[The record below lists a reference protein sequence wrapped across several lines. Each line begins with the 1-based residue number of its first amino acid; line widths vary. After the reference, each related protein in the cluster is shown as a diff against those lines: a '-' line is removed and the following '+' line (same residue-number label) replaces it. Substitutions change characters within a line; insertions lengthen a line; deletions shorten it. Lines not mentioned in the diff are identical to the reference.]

1 MVATLVGYTTLAR
14 YPLRTIALLQA
25 SSTASSSPS
34 LWLKAERNTPTAH
47 GGDSPRTSS
56 HSSRESLLSEI
67 TDVTLR
73 EYAEWEW
80 TVKKLARRST
90 YGHLCLIRQAL
101 RLAKGKEYISELPD
115 LPVLN
120 EIGEATPNRAVL
132 SPDDLPAFIAK
143 LWRDKRLW
151 AAWVIIRAILG
162 LKLREA
168 CALRWQHIRE
178 GRIAIRQVYR
188 GLPPR
193 GSRPVN
199 DQEHRDVPM
208 PQIVGRF
215 LLKLR
220 KLAKFKRDEDFVFAN
235 VSGRNPVDSSD
246 IMRKFLGPAAVSC
259 GLPRRS
265 VGKLERTCRLI
276 TKEHGLSFEFQRDVL
291 RIHQRH
297 QPYTQRDFKDTLA
310 VLDECVAFVGLD
322 KLMNEWNQEEDTVG
336 AARPGAL
343 KKGKVVDQ
351 KERAKLSADRRPRI
365 TAFVAEKNRAA
376 EEESRPRISNNA
388 VYRVAG
394 CSEADGRQWL
404 DGWWPD
410 SSVKSNRIE
419 KVLSGETRFI
429 DPGRGKIVDPN
440 ERAKLSAD
448 RRP

>member
-1 MVATLVGYTTLAR
+1 M
-14 YPLRTIALLQA
+14 
-25 SSTASSSPS
+25 
-34 LWLKAERNTPTAH
+34 
-47 GGDSPRTSS
+47 
-56 HSSRESLLSEI
+56 
-67 TDVTLR
+67 
-73 EYAEWEW
+73 
-80 TVKKLARRST
+80 
-90 YGHLCLIRQAL
+90 
-101 RLAKGKEYISELPD
+101 
-115 LPVLN
+115 
-120 EIGEATPNRAVL
+120 
-132 SPDDLPAFIAK
+132 
-143 LWRDKRLW
+143 
-151 AAWVIIRAILG
+151 IIRAILG

-178 GRIAIRQVYR
+178 DRIAIRQVYR

-448 RRP
+448 RRPRLEAFVAEKNCAAEQEGRPRISNNAVYRVAGCSEADGKVWLYGWWPDSSVKSGRIEKVLSGETRFIDPGPKPKKAKKGRS